1 MRFEG
6 KVKKIELFGAFVDIG
21 AERNGLVHISQLRRE
36 GHVNRVAD
44 VVKEG
49 DAVTVWVTSV
59 DAKQGLVNLTMI
71 EPPPLDWSDLQ
82 RGIKLVGKVVQV
94 EDFGAFVSFGGPKDG
109 LVPAGQ
115 MAKGRRINKPSDVVS
130 VGESVTVWVVSVD
143 RKRERIGLSMIEPP
157 ALPWAEVK
165 KGHTYTGK
173 VTRLER
179 YGAFVDIGAEREDS
193 FTSASWLRLCVI
205 LRDRDGGGKSKSPWW
220 TWMPASARS
229 LMGPICRPRSLEP
242 EQTLMEQAFLQARSA
257 RPRRES
263 VQNQLRGDKSR
274 AREQGD
280 ILRRTLA
287 QRPDSGRT
295 GAHRLSGN
303 CAAGSAGFYA
313 QQRTKSSAVLFRYYQ
328 HSRSK
333 TRPVACQVG
342 LRLSCL
348 LRRYQSSSS
357 SSILIVELFI
367 LGSSSSHSSSS
378 SSSSGPF
385 RLPPLF
391 VNTPNLLLPECVI
404 GIPVQIGQS
413 GPCCKARFQ
422 INASTYLQRMRHCR
436 APCRRFKGMMETK
449 EKL

>member
-1 MRFEG
+1 MGDVQELGSTPIRVADLKPKMRFEG

-82 RGIKLVGKVVQV
+82 RGLKLVGKVVQV

-179 YGAFVDIGAEREDS
+179 YGAFVDIGAERDGLVHVSEL
-193 FTSASWLRLCVI
+193 AAGYV
-205 LRDRDGGGKSKSPWW
+205 RDPSEIVTVGEQVEVTVVDVD
-220 TWMPASARS
+220 ARKRQIQLS
-229 LMGPICRPRSLEP
+229 MKEANLPEPEVDLEP

-274 AREQGD
+274 GREQDD

-287 QRPDSGRT
+287 QRPD
-295 GAHRLSGN
+295 
-303 CAAGSAGFYA
+303 
-313 QQRTKSSAVLFRYYQ
+313 
-328 HSRSK
+328 
-333 TRPVACQVG
+333 
-342 LRLSCL
+342 
-348 LRRYQSSSS
+348 
-357 SSILIVELFI
+357 
-367 LGSSSSHSSSS
+367 
-378 SSSSGPF
+378 
-385 RLPPLF
+385 
-391 VNTPNLLLPECVI
+391 
-404 GIPVQIGQS
+404 
-413 GPCCKARFQ
+413 
-422 INASTYLQRMRHCR
+422 RH
-436 APCRRFKGMMETK
+436 
-449 EKL
+449 

>member
-1 MRFEG
+1 LKKGNTIVGDVQELGSTPIRVADLKPKMRFEG

-36 GHVNRVAD
+36 G
-44 VVKEG
+44 
-49 DAVTVWVTSV
+49 
-59 DAKQGLVNLTMI
+59 LVNLTMI

-82 RGIKLVGKVVQV
+82 RGTKLVGKVVQV

-179 YGAFVDIGAEREDS
+179 YGAFVDIGAERDGLVHVSEL
-193 FTSASWLRLCVI
+193 ASGYV
-205 LRDRDGGGKSKSPWW
+205 RDPSEIVTVGEQVEVTVVDVD
-220 TWMPASARS
+220 ARKRQIQLS
-229 LMGPICRPRSLEP
+229 MKEANVPEPEVSLEP
-242 EQTLMEQAFLQARSA
+242 EQTLMEQAFRQARSA

-274 AREQGD
+274 AREQDD

-287 QRPDSGRT
+287 QRPD
-295 GAHRLSGN
+295 
-303 CAAGSAGFYA
+303 
-313 QQRTKSSAVLFRYYQ
+313 
-328 HSRSK
+328 
-333 TRPVACQVG
+333 
-342 LRLSCL
+342 
-348 LRRYQSSSS
+348 
-357 SSILIVELFI
+357 
-367 LGSSSSHSSSS
+367 
-378 SSSSGPF
+378 
-385 RLPPLF
+385 
-391 VNTPNLLLPECVI
+391 
-404 GIPVQIGQS
+404 
-413 GPCCKARFQ
+413 
-422 INASTYLQRMRHCR
+422 RH
-436 APCRRFKGMMETK
+436 
-449 EKL
+449 